1 MQAFLHQCIT
11 QLIDHHGTEGLKGL
25 CVVMPTRRSCHVLR
39 HFMVAQEV
47 DAEDFPTILTIDDF
61 VTETT
66 KTDTS
71 SAIVLLLELYDVFR
85 KIDPEIKLEKFT
97 SWGYVLLKDFEQI
110 DRNLVDAKKLFSNL
124 SDIKNIERWNLGEQ
138 QVTTKISRYF
148 KLWENL
154 QETYTRFQERLTL
167 NGQAYMGMLYRRLAN
182 EVDELLIKPDKYD
195 QFVFIGF
202 NALTKSEESIFK
214 QLVKKGKAEVFWDT
228 DNYYMR
234 EDIENKAGM
243 FLKQYKK
250 NWAGNAWSF
259 QGNHLQETKKE
270 VQVISV
276 ANASLQGR
284 ATNQLLENWAINP
297 LKANKNGQGTSG
309 GDTAIV
315 LSDENVLVPLIHS
328 LSKEYA
334 GMNITMG
341 LALRNS
347 ALFNLVDAL
356 FEQNQTKIRVV
367 LEQEEEKE
375 GAEKDQNATDD
386 PKPEKVSKFS
396 YRSIIKLLN
405 HPFIRQFERK
415 IEAEITTEGE
425 TRPGFIQEVVRF
437 INKNNQI
444 FLSQAALLDFTET
457 PLFKED
463 KTDDELARIHQQAP
477 AFRQLFEILFSSWK
491 NALDAIACFEQLMEL
506 LNFETNQFEIKYAE
520 QFREILN
527 DLKFFIRT
535 RRGFISIHTFKIFL
549 YQAFREAK
557 VAFDSEK
564 STSLQVL
571 SLVETRNIDFDNVI
585 LLSVNETILPK
596 GKKSNSFIPFD
607 ISQSYGLPTYVDQ
620 EAMLSYHF
628 YRLLQRAKKVA
639 ILHVSPSD
647 TYGGYEK
654 SRLLLQLQHD
664 LSQYNPEIKVKNQV
678 GRFRKSDEYEEQ
690 GLVIQKNTQV
700 MDKLM
705 QKFKEGLSPWHINAF
720 ISCSLKYYFNQIAE
734 IGNSIVVEESL
745 GADKFGSI
753 VHEILEDIY
762 RELSAK
768 HKEIEAPHIEAE
780 LPEVQ
785 NRVNEK
791 FLQEEYANYL
801 QTGENFIT
809 KKLATNFVT
818 NFLKNQAKE
827 AKENGAPFEILS
839 LENKN
844 RWTDPQEAFSPVLS
858 AQFEAEVNGQATEV
872 KIKGIT
878 DRIDKIGEKVRII
891 DYKTGLVEKKD
902 VKLSNDDLERLVS
915 DTKADK
921 VRQLWLYKYIL
932 SKLIIEKGEY
942 YIGEH
947 KLTEKE
953 PISAGI
959 YSLRNL
965 KEGLLELKSSV
976 KDQELFSE
984 TLHEYVHKSEMYL
997 QEIIHNMADETQPIE
1012 RTPDINTCVYCAY
1025 KGICGR

>member
-11 QLIDHHGTEGLKGL
+11 HLIEQHGTEGLRNI
-25 CVVMPTRRSCHVLR
+25 CVVMPTRRSCQVLR
-39 HFMVAQEV
+39 HLLIRQKVAA
-47 DAEDFPTILTIDDF
+47 DSLPSIRTIDDF

-66 KTDTS
+66 QMDVS
-71 SAIVLLLELYDVFR
+71 SSIVLLLELFDVFR

-110 DRNLVDAKKLFSNL
+110 DRNMVDAKNLFNNL
-124 SDIKNIERWNLGEQ
+124 SDIKNIERWSLGAQ
-138 QVTTKISRYF
+138 QITSKISKYF
-148 KLWENL
+148 KLWESL
-154 QETYTRFQERLTL
+154 QETYHQFQERLTF
-167 NGQAYMGMLYRRLAN
+167 NGQAYMGMLYRKLAN
-182 EVDELLIKPDKYD
+182 EAEELLVQSSIYEKY
-195 QFVFIGF
+195 VFIGF
-202 NALTKSEESIFK
+202 NALTKAEETIFK
-214 QLVKKGKAEVFWDT
+214 HLIKKGKAEVFWDT

-234 EDIENKAGM
+234 DGIENKAGV
-243 FLKQYKK
+243 FLKKYKK
-250 NWAGNAWSF
+250 QWAGNSWNF
-259 QGNHLQETKKE
+259 QGNYLAESHKE
-270 VQVISV
+270 VQIISV

-297 LKANKNGQGTSG
+297 LKTKDNGQSSMNSE
-309 GDTAIV
+309 TAIV
-315 LSDENVLVPLIHS
+315 LADENMLVPLIHS
-328 LSKEYA
+328 LGKAYA

-347 ALFNLVDAL
+347 ALFNLIDAL
-356 FEQNQTKIRVV
+356 FEQNQTKIRV
-367 LEQEEEKE
+367 LKE
-375 GAEKDQNATDD
+375 GEQANTEGE
-386 PKPEKVSKFS
+386 KPEKISKFS
-396 YRSIIKLLN
+396 YRSITKLLN

-415 IEAEITTEGE
+415 TETEITEEGDS
-425 TRPGFIQEVVRF
+425 RPGFIQEVIRF

-444 FLSQAALLDFTET
+444 FLSQEELLDFTET

-477 AFRQLFEILFSSWK
+477 LFRQLFEILFGSWK
-491 NALDAIACFEQLMEL
+491 NALDTIQCFEKLMSL

-520 QFREILN
+520 QFREILK
-527 DLKFFIRT
+527 DLQFFIRT

-564 STSLQVL
+564 ETSLQVL
-571 SLVETRNIDFDNVI
+571 SLVETRNLDFKNVI

-596 GKKSNSFIPFD
+596 SKKNNSFIPFD
-607 ISQSYGLPTYVDQ
+607 VAQSYGMPTYQDQ
-620 EAMLSYHF
+620 EAILSYHF
-628 YRLLQRAKKVA
+628 YRLLQRANQVA

-647 TYGGYEK
+647 TYSGFEK
-654 SRLLLQLQHD
+654 SRLVLQLEHD
-664 LSQYNPEIKVKNQV
+664 LARYNTDIHVRNQV
-678 GRFRKSDEYEEQ
+678 GKLRKSEEYEEQ
-690 GLVIQKNTQV
+690 GLVIQKNSQV
-700 MDKLM
+700 MDKLLK
-705 QKFKEGLSPWHINAF
+705 KFEEGLSPWHINAF

-745 GADKFGSI
+745 GADKFGSMI
-753 VHEILEDIY
+753 HEILEDIY

-768 HKEIEAPHIEAE
+768 HREIEAKHIEAE

-801 QTGENFIT
+801 QTGANFIT
-809 KKLATNFVT
+809 KKLTKNFVT
-818 NFLKNQAKE
+818 NFLNNQIKE
-827 AKENGAPFEILS
+827 AKENGVPFEILS

-844 RWTDPQEAFSPVLS
+844 RWEEPHEAFSPVLS
-858 AQFEAEVNGQATEV
+858 TKFEAEVNGQNTEV

-932 SKLIIEKGEY
+932 SKLIVEKGEY
-942 YIGEH
+942 YIGEY
-947 KLTEKE
+947 KLTDKE

-965 KEGLLELKSSV
+965 KEGLLELKSTV
-976 KDQELFSE
+976 KNQELFSE

-997 QEIIHNMADETQPIE
+997 QEIIHNMADEKQPIE
-1012 RTPDINTCVYCAY
+1012 RTEDINTCTYCAY

>member
-11 QLIDHHGTEGLKGL
+11 HLIDKHGTQGLQEL

-39 HFMVAQEV
+39 HFMISQQVA
-47 DAEDFPTILTIDDF
+47 AEDLPTILTVDDF
-61 VTETT
+61 VIETT
-66 KTDTS
+66 QTDIS
-71 SAIVLLLELYDVFR
+71 SSIVLLLELYDVFR

-110 DRNLVDAKKLFSNL
+110 DRNLVDANKLFNHL
-124 SDIKNIERWNLGEQ
+124 GDIKNIERWNLGEQ

-154 QETYTRFQERLTL
+154 QETYKLFQERLNF
-167 NGQAYMGMLYRRLAN
+167 NGQAYMGMLYRKLAN
-182 EVDELLIKPDKYD
+182 EVDKLLIKPDKYQ

-202 NALTKSEESIFK
+202 NALTKAEESIFK
-214 QLVKKGKAEVFWDT
+214 QLVSKGKAEVFWDT

-234 EDIENKAGM
+234 DGIENKAGI
-243 FLKQYKK
+243 FLKEYKK
-250 NWAGNAWSF
+250 KWASHAWNF
-259 QGNHLQETKKE
+259 QGDHLRHSEKQ
-270 VQVISV
+270 VQVISL

-284 ATNQLLENWAINP
+284 AANQLLENWAINP
-297 LKANKNGQGTSG
+297 LKAQENGQATQN

-315 LSDENVLVPLIHS
+315 LADENILVPLIHS

-356 FEQNQTKIRVV
+356 FEQHQTKIRV
-367 LEQEEEKE
+367 EIEPQEGEEDHQ
-375 GAEKDQNATDD
+375 EKDN
-386 PKPEKVSKFS
+386 PKPKKESKFS

-415 IEAEITTEGE
+415 IESEITTEGE
-425 TRPGFIQEVVRF
+425 SRPGFIQEVIRF

-444 FLSQAALLDFTET
+444 FLSQAELLGFTET

-477 AFRQLFEILFSSWK
+477 AFHQLFEILFGSWK
-491 NALDAIACFEQLMEL
+491 NSLDAIACFEQLMAL

-527 DLKFFIRT
+527 DLQFFIRT
-535 RRGFISIHTFKIFL
+535 HKGFINIHTFKIFL

-585 LLSVNETILPK
+585 LLSANESILPK

-607 ISQSYGLPTYVDQ
+607 ISKNYGLPTYIDQ
-620 EAMLSYHF
+620 EAILSYHF
-628 YRLLQRAKKVA
+628 YRLLQRAKRVA
-639 ILHVSPSD
+639 ILYVSPSD
-647 TYGGYEK
+647 TYGGFEK

-664 LSQYNPEIKVKNQV
+664 LAQYNPKIAVKTQV

-768 HKEIEAPHIEAE
+768 HKEIEAPHIQAE

-801 QTGENFIT
+801 QTGANFIT

-818 NFLKNQAKE
+818 NFLNNQVKE
-827 AKENGAPFEILS
+827 VNDNGVPFEILS

-858 AQFEAEVNGQATEV
+858 AKFEAEVNGQVTDV

-965 KEGLLELKSSV
+965 KEGLLELKSTV

-997 QEIIHNMADETQPIE
+997 QEIIHNMADENQPIE
-1012 RTPDINTCVYCAY
+1012 RTADLNTCVYCAY